1 VLPNLLRHLS
11 AESGRRNIFL
21 NFRSKTLSVSD
32 RLSLDNADEEM
43 MLKRRYDLDIIREV
57 LKVTKEVPIERAYD
71 FSFARKR

>member
-1 VLPNLLRHLS
+1 MPSQEDATFSSTSEARHFLLPTDYLY
-11 AESGRRNIFL
+11 
-21 NFRSKTLSVSD
+21 
-32 RLSLDNADEEM
+32 DNADEEM